1 MVGTNYKVTNV
12 PALHH
17 LQLSAWS
24 IKKSPFSGE
33 SRPSDKGG
41 PDHSGSELRWGWP
54 SSKKVFRPFGP
65 HFCLK
70 IRGGG
75 PPPGPPLDPPLPLK
89 VCVAIHHFIL
99 VLMFSFFILPAARIR
114 VYYSNF
120 TEILLIE
127 VYTKDPADPHCF
139 VAVVLPSQV

>member
-1 MVGTNYKVTNV
+1 MGV
-12 PALHH
+12 AFL
-17 LQLSAWS
+17 
-24 IKKSPFSGE
+24 KKSFSAFRA
-33 SRPSDKGG
+33 SFLSKNKGG
-41 PDHSGSELRWGWP
+41 R
-54 SSKKVFRPFGP
+54 
-65 HFCLK
+65 
-70 IRGGG
+70 